1 MTPSVPHDARTAD
14 AAVAAQEARGPAT
27 EAGAPPAWQRWP
39 LPALF
44 TWAVA
49 WVLCLGLAR
58 AGAHPA
64 LVFGLPLAFSAVAA
78 WRTQGLARRAWVVG
92 GFPLSAAL
100 LGAEAPWPAWAWAL
114 AALPLLLA
122 YPVRAWR
129 DAPFFPTRAG
139 ALEGLQRVVPLS
151 PGARVLD
158 AGCGLGHGLQALRAV
173 WPQARLE
180 GVEWSR
186 PLAWR
191 CQRRCPWA
199 AVRRGDL
206 WADDWSA
213 LEVVYLF
220 QRPETMPRAAEKA
233 RREMRPGTWLV
244 SLEFPVPDWTAHA
257 TLAPDGGR
265 TVWVYRLPEPARP
278 GRGGAAAATR
288 VPKDAVRRSLPPTSA
303 STPGAAG
310 R

>member
-1 MTPSVPHDARTAD
+1 MPAD
-14 AAVAAQEARGPAT
+14 AHNPTARLPGL
-27 EAGAPPAWQRWP
+27 RWP
-39 LPALF
+39 LPAVLA
-44 TWAVA
+44 WALAWLLLAGLRQAGAGPAAA
-49 WVLCLGLAR
+49 WVLAAAAATLAATR
-58 AGAHPA
+58 VQGRWRQW
-64 LVFGLPLAFSAVAA
+64 LVA
-78 WRTQGLARRAWVVG
+78 G
-92 GFPLSAAL
+92 GFPLSSLA
-100 LGAEAPWPAWAWAL
+100 LGASAPAWWWGL
-114 AALPLLLA
+114 AALPLALA
-122 YPVRAWR
+122 YPLRAWG
-129 DAPFFPTRAG
+129 DAPFFPTPRHALQALGQAVALPAG
-139 ALEGLQRVVPLS
+139 AS
-151 PGARVLD
+151 VLD
-158 AGCGLGHGLQALRAV
+158 AGCGLGHGLQALRAI

-199 AVRRGDL
+199 EVRRGDL

-265 TVWVYRLPEPARP
+265 TVWVYRLPQAGRP
-278 GRGGAAAATR
+278 EGKATAAATPG
-288 VPKDAVRRSLPPTSA
+288 PKGADRRSLPPTSA
-303 STPGAAG
+303 STRDAG
-310 R
+310 GR

>member
-1 MTPSVPHDARTAD
+1 MSMTSPVPQDPRASGAARQTRD
-14 AAVAAQEARGPAT
+14 AAA

-58 AGAHPA
+58 TGAHPA
-64 LVFGLPLAFSAVAA
+64 LVFGLPLAFSVVAA
-78 WRTQGLARRAWVVG
+78 WRAQGLARRAWVAG

-100 LGAEAPWPAWAWAL
+100 LGAAAPWPAWGWAL

-199 AVRRGDL
+199 EVRRGDL

-265 TVWVYRLPEPARP
+265 TVWVYRLPQAAYPA
-278 GRGGAAAATR
+278 GQGTAAATTG
-288 VPKDAVRRSLPPTSA
+288 PKGADRRSLPPTSA
-303 STPGAAG
+303 STPDAVG